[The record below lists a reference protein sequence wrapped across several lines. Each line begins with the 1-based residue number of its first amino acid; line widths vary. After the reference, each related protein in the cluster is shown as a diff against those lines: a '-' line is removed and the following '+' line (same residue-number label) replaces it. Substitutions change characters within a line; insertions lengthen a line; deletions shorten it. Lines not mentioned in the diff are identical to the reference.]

1 MMGWYG
7 GWGAGAWMGI
17 GMLLFWAL
25 VIALVIALMRSAGPG
40 RVDYGRDTTAGRRP
54 ADALGVLDERFAR
67 GELNEVEYRERRS
80 ILIGQ

>member
-1 MMGWYG
+1 MGWYS

-25 VIALVIALMRSAGPG
+25 VIALGIALVRSKGAS
-40 RVDYGRDTTAGRRP
+40 RVDYGGDTAAGRPP

-67 GELNEVEYRERRS
+67 GELNEVEYRQRRT
-80 ILIGQ
+80 ILSGQ